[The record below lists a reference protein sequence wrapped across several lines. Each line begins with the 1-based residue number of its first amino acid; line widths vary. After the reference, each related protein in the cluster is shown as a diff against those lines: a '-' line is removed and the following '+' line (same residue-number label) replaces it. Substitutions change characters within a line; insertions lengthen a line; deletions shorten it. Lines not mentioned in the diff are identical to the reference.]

1 MLRGLYTLLA
11 WLLVP
16 PALLRLF
23 WRGRRQPG
31 YRAHLGERL
40 GHYPATLG
48 QAPVWLHAVSVG
60 ETRAAAPLVR
70 ALLARHPDCWILLTH
85 MTPTGRET
93 AAQLFANE
101 PRVASVYLPYDLP
114 VMMRAFLRRF
124 RPRLGIIME
133 TELWPNLL
141 AACRQE
147 GLPLLLANARL
158 SARSALRYRRIR
170 GLAGEM
176 LQSFAAIG
184 AQSEDDAQRFATLA
198 GPDVRRPVVTG
209 NIKFDIVPDPA
220 LLEQGRSWRAS
231 WDQAHG
237 PGPVLLIAS
246 SREGEEGPLLDAFTR
261 RAPASVRM
269 VIVPRHPQRFDE
281 IARQIEARGLPMS
294 RRSTHPDG
302 PPADCR
308 VWLGD
313 SMGEMFAYYTMAD
326 CALLGGSWQPLG
338 GQNLI
343 EPCACQVP
351 VVMGPHTF
359 NFEFAAEAALRA
371 GAALRA
377 ADPDAGLAAALEIA
391 ADARTRQAMGE
402 AGALF
407 ARAHRGATQRT
418 LGLIEQLLDA
428 AGR

>member
-11 WLLVP
+11 WLLLP
-16 PALLRLF
+16 LALLRLW
-23 WRGRRQPG
+23 WRGRHQPG
-31 YRAHLGERL
+31 YRAHIVERL
-40 GHYPATLG
+40 GRYPATLG
-48 QAPVWLHAVSVG
+48 QAPIWLHAVSVG

-70 ALLARHPDCWILLTH
+70 ALLARHPDSWILLTH

-114 VMMRAFLRRF
+114 ALLRAFLRRF

-141 AACRQE
+141 ATCRRE
-147 GLPLLLANARL
+147 KVPLLLANARL

-176 LQSFAAIG
+176 LRSFAAIG
-184 AQSEDDAQRFATLA
+184 AQSEEDAQRLA
-198 GPDVRRPVVTG
+198 ALGADRPTVTG
-209 NIKFDIVPDPA
+209 NIKFDIAPDPA
-220 LLEQGRSWRAS
+220 QLETGRAWREK
-231 WDQAHG
+231 WN
-237 PGPVLLIAS
+237 PGRHSAPVLLIAS
-246 SREGEEGPLLDAFTR
+246 SREGEEGPLLDAFVR
-261 RAPASVRM
+261 RAPASVRL

-281 IARQIEARGLPMS
+281 IARLIEARGLPMA
-294 RRSTHPDG
+294 RRSSHPDG

-313 SMGEMFAYYTMAD
+313 SMGEMFAYYAMAD
-326 CALLGGSWQPLG
+326 CALLGGSWQPHG

-343 EPCACQVP
+343 ESCACKVP

-377 ADPDAGLAAALEIA
+377 ADADAGMAAALDIA
-391 ADARTRQAMGE
+391 ADAHTRQAMGE

-418 LGLIEQLLDA
+418 LGLIEQLLDSS
-428 AGR
+428 GRH